1 MDGVAKAV
9 ATQEFM
15 AMSPLISGLASV
27 ASMIFNAAASGAGK
41 ASARRGGEAAPPEP
55 SAVVTLSP
63 EAQTL
68 AGMAGQGVLAT
79 QGTSAGTVNA
89 VGRSSGETTAALPG
103 GRAAGAVSKDD
114 FQALLTRF
122 GATEDQKQQI
132 TAGFDADKD
141 GVITHDEFLK
151 GLARTKG
158 QQATTDPFAQAVLQ
172 VMDRAGNADGTV
184 GKDEF
189 AALSSAFGLAERR
202 THTV

>member
-1 MDGVAKAV
+1 
-9 ATQEFM
+9 
-15 AMSPLISGLASV
+15 MSPLISGLASV
-27 ASMIFNAAASGAGK
+27 ASMIFNAASSGAGK
-41 ASARRGGEAAPPEP
+41 ASARRGAEAAAPEP

-68 AGMAGQGVLAT
+68 AGMAGQAS
-79 QGTSAGTVNA
+79 SAGA
-89 VGRSSGETTAALPG
+89 VTGVARSVGQASPALPG

-158 QQATTDPFAQAVLQ
+158 PQAGSDPFSQAVLQ
-172 VMDRAGNADGTV
+172 VMDHAGNADGTV
-184 GKDEF
+184 AKEEF
-189 AALSSAFGLAERR
+189 AALSSAFALAERR
-202 THTV
+202 THTA